1 MKQLLRSRS
10 LPLFP
15 AAAGVLGLL
24 LRLWLFSAID
34 EKGLLPDR
42 HFADTA
48 VFLLTAV
55 VLGLLF
61 LITRKPMSRP
71 VRKGVPALAG
81 ILGCA
86 LGGIGFLCTGLRN
99 FSAYSARFSGIAV
112 LAGIVG
118 GLVLLAMAVLKY
130 FRKRVHY
137 GFPAILTVC
146 LMLDTAAQCQ
156 VWGAASQLQ
165 EYFFPL
171 MASIFLILTAYH
183 ATFLAARRGKPK
195 WLAFFSQGAL
205 FFSCTCLNTTH
216 WTLYLGMLFWAASQ
230 LYPCIRKRKEA

>member
-1 MKQLLRSRS
+1 MKQLLRSYS
-10 LPLFP
+10 LPVFP
-15 AAAGVLGLL
+15 AAAGILGLL
-24 LRLWLFSAID
+24 LRIWLFSARD
-34 EKGLLPDR
+34 EKGLLPAR

-55 VLGLLF
+55 VLGILF
-61 LITRKPMSRP
+61 LITQKPMTRP
-71 VRKGVPALAG
+71 VRKGVPHLAG

-86 LGGIGFLCTGLRN
+86 IGGIGFLCTGLRN
-99 FSAYSARFSGIAV
+99 FSAHTARFSGIAA
-112 LAGIVG
+112 LAGIAG

-130 FRKRVHY
+130 FHKRAGY
-137 GFPAILTVC
+137 GFPAIATVC
-146 LMLDTAAQCQ
+146 LMLDTVAQCQ

-171 MASIFLILTAYH
+171 MASVFLILTAYY
-183 ATFLAARRGKPK
+183 ATFLAAGREKPK

-205 FFSCTCLNTTH
+205 FLCCTCLNTNH
-216 WTLYLGMLFWAASQ
+216 WTLYLGMLFWATAQ

>member
-1 MKQLLRSRS
+1 MKQLLRSHS
-10 LPLFP
+10 LPVLP

-24 LRLWLFSAID
+24 LRIWLFSAID
-34 EKGLLPDR
+34 EKGLLPAK

-48 VFLLTAV
+48 VFLLTAI

-61 LITRKPMSRP
+61 LITRKPMTRP

-81 ILGCA
+81 IAGCA
-86 LGGIGFLCTGLRN
+86 MGGIGFLCTGLGN
-99 FSAYSARFSGIAV
+99 LSAHTARFSGIAT

-118 GLVLLAMAVLKY
+118 GLALLAMAVLKY
-130 FRKRVHY
+130 FRKRAGY
-137 GFPAILTVC
+137 GFPAIVTVC
-146 LMLDTAAQCQ
+146 LMLDTVAQCQ

-171 MASIFLILTAYH
+171 MASVFLILTAYH
-183 ATFLAARRGKPK
+183 ATFLAAGQGKPQQ
-195 WLAFFSQGAL
+195 LAFFSQGAL
-205 FFSCTCLNTTH
+205 FFCCTCLNTIH
-216 WTLYLGMLFWAASQ
+216 WMLYLGMLFWAAAQ

>member
-1 MKQLLRSRS
+1 MKQFLRSHS
-10 LPLFP
+10 LPVFP
-15 AAAGVLGLL
+15 AAAGFLGLL

-34 EKGLLPDR
+34 EKGLLPAK

-48 VFLLTAV
+48 VFILTAIV
-55 VLGLLF
+55 MGILF
-61 LITRKPMSRP
+61 LITQKPLARP

-81 ILGCA
+81 LLGCA
-86 LGGIGFLCTGLRN
+86 MGGIGFLCTGLRN
-99 FSAYSARFSGIAV
+99 FFAHSSRFSGIAV
-112 LAGIVG
+112 LAGIAG
-118 GLVLLAMAVLKY
+118 GLVLLAMAVMKY
-130 FRKRVHY
+130 FRKRVGY

-146 LMLDTAAQCQ
+146 LMLDTVAQCQ

-171 MASIFLILTAYH
+171 MASVFLILTAYH
-183 ATFLAARRGKPK
+183 ATFLAAGRGKPK

-205 FFSCTCLNTTH
+205 FFCCTCLNTTH
-216 WTLYLGMLFWAASQ
+216 WMLYLGMLFWAAAQ

>member
-1 MKQLLRSRS
+1 MKQLLRSHS
-10 LPLFP
+10 LPVLP
-15 AAAGVLGLL
+15 AAAGILGLL
-24 LRLWLFSAID
+24 LRIWLFSAID
-34 EKGLLPDR
+34 EKGLLPAK

-48 VFLLTAV
+48 VFLLTAI
-55 VLGLLF
+55 VLGILF
-61 LITRKPMSRP
+61 LITQTPLSRP

-86 LGGIGFLCTGLRN
+86 MGGIGFLCTGLRS
-99 FSAYSARFSGIAV
+99 FSAHAVRFSGIAA

-118 GLVLLAMAVLKY
+118 GLALLAMAVLKY
-130 FRKRVHY
+130 FRKRVGY
-137 GFPAILTVC
+137 GFPAIATVC
-146 LMLDTAAQCQ
+146 LMLDTVAQCQ

-171 MASIFLILTAYH
+171 MASVFLILTAYH
-183 ATFLAARRGKPK
+183 ATFLAAGRGKPK

-205 FFSCTCLNTTH
+205 FFCCTCLNTAH
-216 WTLYLGMLFWAASQ
+216 WTLYLGMLFWAAAQ